1 MNVIVANRYQ
11 SLLQGLNIDIIKQM
25 VGEFEVD
32 DIISTFQNFFYQR
45 MILDITAIKNYK
57 DVKTLQKLSIS
68 LDMDKVILLLDDSP
82 ESTSPDYISKLV
94 SMGIYNFTKNAEGIM
109 YLYNNPNSYR
119 DVAQYQQL
127 DVVTPIVQGQDGAS
141 VNQTGLMQ
149 PEHGRIIGV
158 KNVTDD
164 SGATTLIYMM
174 KKQLEKNYSVI
185 AIEVDKRDFMFF
197 REKGLV
203 STNTQGIGNEV
214 SKYSNKDVILI
225 DINRSANAES
235 LCTEVF
241 YLIEPSIIKLNK
253 LMMTDGKVLQ
263 KLKGKKVIL
272 NQSLLSSKDVLDF
285 EYESKIKIFYNM
297 PPLNEREA
305 NIQVLNSF
313 LTKAGF
319 TRQAGGEQEK
329 KSKLLGIFNI

>member
-127 DVVTPIVQGQDGAS
+127 DVVTPIVQGQAGTS

>member
-127 DVVTPIVQGQDGAS
+127 DVVTPIVQGQAGAS

-174 KKQLEKNYSVI
+174 KKQLEKNYSVV

-225 DINRSANAES
+225 DINRSASAES

-272 NQSLLSSKDVLDF
+272 NQSLVS
-285 EYESKIKIFYNM
+285 
-297 PPLNEREA
+297 
-305 NIQVLNSF
+305 
-313 LTKAGF
+313 
-319 TRQAGGEQEK
+319 
-329 KSKLLGIFNI
+329 

>member
-225 DINRSANAES
+225 DINRSASAES

>member
-1 MNVIVANRYQ
+1 
-11 SLLQGLNIDIIKQM
+11 
-25 VGEFEVD
+25 
-32 DIISTFQNFFYQR
+32 
-45 MILDITAIKNYK
+45 
-57 DVKTLQKLSIS
+57 
-68 LDMDKVILLLDDSP
+68 
-82 ESTSPDYISKLV
+82 
-94 SMGIYNFTKNAEGIM
+94 M